1 MYRKYLD
8 AVNLHVAWLNASETQ
23 SGMVENIVS
32 SYNVILKEMQDVLI
46 SSIVKYDFRPMA
58 VAVLFLCQVSKADKR
73 IRKDSI

>member
-8 AVNLHVAWLNASETQ
+8 AVSLHVAWLNTSETQ

-32 SYNVILKEMQDVLI
+32 SYNAILKEMKDALI

-58 VAVLFLCQVSKADKR
+58 IAVLFLCQVSKVDN
-73 IRKDSI
+73 II